1 MPGVTAEAQGQRP
14 LPYKLTKG
22 GVQAAFSHTALAFA
36 ARGHRSGGGSTKGS
50 RMKLSAVTLATLLV
64 ASGSLA
70 SSTVEQFRS
79 ADTSAGQS
87 RTAQRVV
94 IPLEDARLKFEINST
109 DGDGGVQVFIDAEEW
124 TTMSIFDPRG
134 NRIFST
140 ETRGRLARFGGSE
153 LFLESGEP
161 PFSELPLDKLLKQ
174 WPAGVYKFR
183 GTGADGEV
191 FRGSAR
197 LTHRLPRG
205 PQLVSPVT
213 SSAPKRPRDTV
224 MRWRPVP
231 APAGSRIIGYQV
243 LVERETDLK
252 ALPVVTLDVMMPPT
266 ATRLRVP
273 PGFLRPHTEY
283 SWEVLA
289 IEKSG
294 NQTLSSST
302 FTTSG

>member
-1 MPGVTAEAQGQRP
+1 
-14 LPYKLTKG
+14 
-22 GVQAAFSHTALAFA
+22 
-36 ARGHRSGGGSTKGS
+36 
-50 RMKLSAVTLATLLV
+50 MKRLHVVTLAAFLL

-70 SSTVEQFRS
+70 PTAVGQFRS
-79 ADTSAGQS
+79 AGITVDQQRAVS
-87 RTAQRVV
+87 REV

-109 DGDGGVQVFIDAEEW
+109 DRDGGVQVFIDAEEW
-124 TTMSIFDPRG
+124 KTMSIFDPSG

-140 ETRGRLARFGGSE
+140 QTQGRLARFGGSE

-161 PFSELPLDKLLKQ
+161 PFSELPLTKLLKQ

-183 GTGADGEV
+183 GTGADGQN

-197 LTHRLPRG
+197 LSHHLPAG
-205 PQLVSPVT
+205 PQLVSPVE
-213 SSAPKRPRDTV
+213 SSHPQRPGDTV
-224 MRWRPVP
+224 MRWQPVS
-231 APAGSRIIGYQV
+231 APKGSRIIGYQV
-243 LVERETDLK
+243 LVERETGLK
-252 ALPVVTLDVMMPPT
+252 TLPVQTLDVTMPPT

-273 PGFLRPHTEY
+273 PGYLRPNTEY

-302 FTTSG
+302 FMTSG

>member
-1 MPGVTAEAQGQRP
+1 MR
-14 LPYKLTKG
+14 L
-22 GVQAAFSHTALAFA
+22 FA
-36 ARGHRSGGGSTKGS
+36 VA
-50 RMKLSAVTLATLLV
+50 LATLLATSGYLT
-64 ASGSLA
+64 ASEAGREA
-70 SSTVEQFRS
+70 TMN
-79 ADTSAGQS
+79 TSASQPLKGQ
-87 RTAQRVV
+87 QVV
-94 IPLEDARLKFEINST
+94 THLEDARLKFEINST
-109 DGDGGVQVFIDAEEW
+109 DHDGGVQVFIDAEEW
-124 TTMSIFDPRG
+124 KTMSIVDPQG

-140 ETRGRLARFGGSE
+140 QTRSRLARFGGSE

-161 PFSELPLDKLLKQ
+161 PFSELPLRELLKQ

-183 GTGADGEV
+183 GTGAEGEV

-197 LTHRLPRG
+197 LTHRLPGG
-205 PQLVSPVT
+205 PQLVSPVEG
-213 SSAPKRPRDTV
+213 SVPQNSRDTV
-224 MRWRPVP
+224 MRWRRVP
-231 APAGSRIIGYQV
+231 APERSRIIGYQV
-243 LVERETDLK
+243 LVERETDLQ

-273 PGFLRPHTEY
+273 RGFLRPNTEY

>member
-1 MPGVTAEAQGQRP
+1 MR
-14 LPYKLTKG
+14 LY
-22 GVQAAFSHTALAFA
+22 
-36 ARGHRSGGGSTKGS
+36 
-50 RMKLSAVTLATLLV
+50 AVTLATVLV

-70 SSTVEQFRS
+70 PSTVGQFRS
-79 ADTSAGQS
+79 VDTSAGQP
-87 RTAQRVV
+87 RAAQRVV
-94 IPLEDARLKFEINST
+94 VPLEDARLKFEINST

-124 TTMSIFDPRG
+124 TTMSIFDPHG

-183 GTGADGEV
+183 GAGPDGQL

-197 LTHRLPRG
+197 LTHHLPAG
-205 PQLVSPVT
+205 PNLMSPVE
-213 SSAPKRPRDTV
+213 SSPPQKPRDTV
-224 MRWRPVP
+224 MRWQRVP

-243 LVERETDLK
+243 LVERETRLK
-252 ALPVVTLDVMMPPT
+252 ALPVRTLDVTMPPT

-273 PGFLRPHTEY
+273 PGFLRPNTEY

-289 IEKSG
+289 IEGSG

-302 FTTSG
+302 FMTSG